1 MSRFNPLNISPEQLL
16 RGDNVLHRAK
26 IDRTFARN
34 LGKKPINPPG
44 GGAMSTTRTRSRGG
58 RNQ

>member
-16 RGDNVLHRAK
+16 RGDNVLARAK
-26 IDRTFARN
+26 VNRTLLKS
-34 LGKKPINPPG
+34 LGKKPILPPG
-44 GGAMSTTRTRSRGG
+44 DGAMSSTRTRSRGG